1 MIIKKAKDIGWLNEP
16 GALLNVCFIPGPP
29 IHPLVKIPRSQVAR
43 SLLVWSVPSDSAAGG
58 SLGTFR
64 DSLDRRRL
72 SSIGLL
78 IPERKEE
85 RKAGAFTVEIHTD
98 SGY

>member
-1 MIIKKAKDIGWLNEP
+1 M
-16 GALLNVCFIPGPP
+16 
-29 IHPLVKIPRSQVAR
+29 
-43 SLLVWSVPSDSAAGG
+43 WSMPSGSAAGG
-58 SLGTFR
+58 SSGTFR

-72 SSIGLL
+72 SPIGLL

-98 SGY
+98 YGY